1 MSENPEMHKTI
12 PGKVQPPF
20 VIDCRSIRFAANYT
34 PTFSMKHVLVLGA
47 GRSSTSLIKYLLE
60 HAANHDWVITI
71 GEMDTELAKRK
82 FPEAE
87 VIAFDIFDESLATT
101 KITEADL
108 VISMVPASLHVHVAK
123 ICASV
128 GRDMLTA
135 SYLSEE
141 IKALDGAFAAKGK
154 QCIME
159 MGLDPGIDHMS
170 AMKVLDRI
178 QSKGHQ
184 LTSFE
189 TFTGGL
195 LADDQMSDNP
205 WQYKFTWNPRNV
217 VLAGTGHV
225 KFIQENRY
233 KYIPYH
239 RIFKRTEVIHIPGHG
254 FFEGYA
260 NRDSLKYLDLYG
272 LQGIRTLYRGTLRR
286 PGFCKAWDIFVQLGA
301 TDDTYEMERVEVM
314 THRQFI
320 NSFLLYNP
328 HDSVELK
335 LAHYMN
341 IGLESEEMYKLQW
354 LGLFSEEPVGLT
366 KGTPAQILEHILKK
380 KWKLDDTDRDMIV
393 MWHKFN
399 FLDQGK
405 PREIQSHMI
414 ATGDDAVNT
423 AMSKTVGLP
432 LAITAKLILQ
442 GQIHNPGVHIP
453 TKKTIYE
460 PVLAELEA
468 MGFEFS
474 EREITS

>member
-1 MSENPEMHKTI
+1 
-12 PGKVQPPF
+12 
-20 VIDCRSIRFAANYT
+20 
-34 PTFSMKHVLVLGA
+34 MKHVLILGA

-60 HAANHDWVITI
+60 NSAENDWEIII
-71 GEMDTELAKRK
+71 GEKDTALAKKK
-82 FPEAE
+82 FPEAH
-87 VIAFDIFDESLATT
+87 VIEFDIFDESLA
-101 KITEADL
+101 KEQITAADL

-123 ICASV
+123 LCAHI

-135 SYLSEE
+135 SYLSDD
-141 IKALDGAFAAKGK
+141 ILALSDEFAAKGK

-159 MGLDPGIDHMS
+159 LGLDPGIDHMS

-178 QSKGHQ
+178 KAAGHE

-195 LADDQMSDNP
+195 LADNKVKDNP
-205 WQYKFTWNPRNV
+205 WEYKFTWNPRNV
-217 VLAGTGHV
+217 VLAGTGNV
-225 KFIQENRY
+225 KFFQESKY

-239 RIFKRTEVIHIPGHG
+239 RLFRRTEVIHIPGYG
-254 FFEGYA
+254 YFEGYA
-260 NRDSLKYLDLYG
+260 NRDSLKYLDLYN
-272 LQGIRTLYRGTLRR
+272 LRGIKTLYRGTLRR
-286 PGFCKAWDIFVQLGA
+286 TGFCKAWDIFVQLGA
-301 TDDTYEMERVEVM
+301 TSDDYQMEGVSEM

-320 NSFLLYNP
+320 NSFLSYNP

-354 LGLFSEEPVGLT
+354 LDLFSDELIGLD

-380 KWKLDDTDRDMIV
+380 KWTLNEDDKDMIV

-399 FLDQGK
+399 YMDNGHPK
-405 PREIQSHMI
+405 EIQSHMVAI
-414 ATGDDAVNT
+414 GDDAVNT

-442 GQIHNPGVHIP
+442 GKIQTKGVSIP
-453 TKKTIYE
+453 TKKEIYS
-460 PVLAELEA
+460 PILKELES

-474 EREITS
+474 ERETIS